1 MTDTKSPS
9 RFILENVDTL
19 KTSPRDKGFTFD
31 ADRKW
36 LTIKWGGYDYEIE
49 MSRIKTPTQLLGW
62 VSHLGEKEWLNC
74 EPWKIAR
81 LVELVAREKGWNIH
95 GL

>member
-1 MTDTKSPS
+1 MTDTKAPS
-9 RFILENVDTL
+9 RFVVENVATL
-19 KTSPRDKGFTFD
+19 KPDVRDKGFTLD

-49 MSRIKTPTQLLGW
+49 MSRITTPAQLLGW
-62 VSHLGEKEWLNC
+62 VSHLGKKEWAGC
-74 EPWKIAR
+74 DPWKIAR
-81 LVELVAREKGWNIH
+81 LVEVVAREKGWNIH